1 MANEGVDV
9 MSNTDVLHIFRMAF
23 LELEF
28 CLVAMFATLV
38 CAAVMAP

>member
-23 LELEF
+23 LELGLY
-28 CLVAMFATLV
+28 LVTIFATLDY
-38 CAAVMAP
+38 AAAMAP